1 MSDSKTMTIFVK
13 ADIENFSKNIA
24 NVEKNMNSVFGVKTM
39 KMSKTF
45 AKGLAAAA
53 SALGAFGAAC
63 IAMADHEQ
71 EVERTFTSLIGD
83 ADKAKKTLADLADWA
98 TNVPF
103 DFEDM
108 ENASKKLLA
117 YGVAAEDVV
126 AVLNN
131 LGNAAAM
138 AAAAL
143 VELAGGSP
151 EASAHACAMA
161 IANQLGLVCDP
172 VAGLVEIPCI
182 KRNVAGVMIAFSSA
196 DMALAGIKAAIP
208 VDECIDAM
216 REVGDALPTS
226 LKETAGGGL
235 ATTPTGLR
243 LKEQVFGKA

>member
-1 MSDSKTMTIFVK
+1 MSDSKTMTVFVK

-24 NVEKNMNSVFGVKTM
+24 NVEKNMNSVFGIKTM

-71 EVERTFTSLIGD
+71 EVERTFTSLIGN

-103 DFEDM
+103 DFGDM

-131 LGNAAAM
+131 MGNAAAM
-138 AAAAL
+138 TGSGQ
-143 VELAGGSP
+143 AG
-151 EASAHACAMA
+151 
-161 IANQLGLVCDP
+161 
-172 VAGLVEIPCI
+172 
-182 KRNVAGVMIAFSSA
+182 
-196 DMALAGIKAAIP
+196 
-208 VDECIDAM
+208 IDAM
-216 REVGDALPTS
+216 TEAIGRMSMTGQATSRDMKQLINKQVDAYRY
-226 LKETAGGGL
+226 L
-235 ATTPTGLR
+235 ADYLG
-243 LKEQVFGKA
+243 